1 MVERESSEK
10 PFNSET
16 GRSIAAVEWR
26 FVLIIISIVLV
37 LTSIPYL
44 YAYLSA
50 PPDKQFMGIMLDVP
64 DHGQYF
70 SWMRELSTSAL
81 ASNKLTPEANEPVF
95 FNLLWWGLGHLKRWL
110 GLSLDLTFQ
119 IFRLISGGLLLATGY
134 LVIARFLGEVEQR
147 RAAFLVFTFGSGFGW
162 VLVLLKYTVT
172 NGVLY
177 FPLDVFIAEGNTFL
191 GIMAYPHFIAAALYI
206 LVFILFLESLAKEQF
221 LESLAKEQ
229 IRYAVFAGL
238 FAQFLGWQHAY
249 DLVLVYGILL
259 TFVLAK
265 GFQRKAVPRNSLK
278 ALIVIGLLSFWPAL
292 YSVLLTTFDPVWG
305 EVLDQFANA
314 GVFTPNLLH
323 LPILMGAAFLMA
335 LAAFFL
341 ERPDRLREKR
351 DAEILLLAWFGA
363 NFLLIYIPT
372 DFQIHLL
379 NGWQLPIAILAT
391 TFVYKY
397 VLPYL
402 RNFRPGAKLHA
413 MVCKPGAI
421 PLLLLLLVVPTNIY
435 LWSWRFFDLSRHDYP
450 FYLHVDEIQALR
462 WLEDHAEGD
471 DVIISSLTIG
481 QYIPAWTGA
490 RAYLAHWAQT
500 LDFYSKRENV
510 ELIFDNSTSPA
521 EREAILTAGSVDYV
535 FYGPAERKLGIYSPR
550 EADFLI
556 EIYSKG
562 EVTIYRADQ

>member
-1 MVERESSEK
+1 MFETMVERESSEK

-16 GRSIAAVEWR
+16 RRSIAAVEWR
-26 FVLIIISIVLV
+26 FVLMIITIVLV

-50 PPDKQFMGIMLDVP
+50 PPEKQFMGIMLDVP

-81 ASNKLTPEANEPVF
+81 ASNKLTSEPNDPVF
-95 FNLLWWGLGHLKRWL
+95 FNLLWWGLGHLKRWF
-110 GLSLDLTFQ
+110 GLTLDLTFQ
-119 IFRLISGGLLLATGY
+119 LFRNVAGIFFLATGY
-134 LVIARFLGEVEQR
+134 LVIARFLEEVEQR
-147 RAAFLVFTFGSGFGW
+147 RTAFLVFTFGSGFGW

-206 LVFILFLESLAKEQF
+206 LVFLLF

-249 DLVLVYGILL
+249 DLVLVYGILF

-265 GFQRKAVPRNSLK
+265 AIQRRTVPRFPLK
-278 ALIVIGLLSFWPAL
+278 ALVVIGLFSFWPAL

-305 EVLDQFANA
+305 EVLGQFANA

-323 LPILMGAAFLMA
+323 LPILMGPAFLLA

-351 DAEILLLAWFGA
+351 DAEILLLSWFGA

-391 TFVYKY
+391 TFVYKH
-397 VLPYL
+397 VLLSL
-402 RNFRPGAKLHA
+402 RNFRSGAKLHA
-413 MVCKPGAI
+413 MVCKPGVI

-450 FYLHVDEIQALR
+450 FYLHNDEIQALR
-462 WLEDHAEGD
+462 WLEDHATGD

-521 EREAILTAGSVDYV
+521 VREAILSEGNVDYL
-535 FYGPAERKLGIYSPR
+535 FFGPAERELGVYSPQ
-550 EADFLI
+550 EADFFV
-556 EIYSKG
+556 EIYSQG
-562 EVTIYRADQ
+562 EVTIYRVNQ